1 MLPVDGHQAVLLVDL
16 LGAKQ
21 ALQSSRQSWALLE
34 KKSQELYQAAQ
45 VAL

>member
-21 ALQSSRQSWALLE
+21 ALSNGRQSWD
-34 KKSQELYQAAQ
+34 LYKPCIETGDNANW
-45 VAL
+45 VH